1 MVYCRNNR
9 KLLGKIRAFDRHM
22 NMILESVFE
31 LWTTLKGKG
40 KGKKGRTKNNEIQ
53 FPKMFL
59 RDDSVILVIKNPNK
73 TKSQ

>member
-1 MVYCRNNR
+1 
-9 KLLGKIRAFDRHM
+9 M

>member
-1 MVYCRNNR
+1 
-9 KLLGKIRAFDRHM
+9 M
-22 NMILESVFE
+22 NMILEWVFE

-53 FPKMFL
+53 FPKIFL

-73 TKSQ
+73 TKSQWSYKIKRKRKGKGKR